1 MLMQPSLLGKRA
13 LVTGASRGIGRAI
26 ALALAG
32 SQCEV
37 GIHYYDQPE
46 QAEELA
52 ELIRSREGKAS
63 VFRADLADPE
73 QATALAKNAWE
84 TMGGIDFLVN
94 NAGVSYKKL
103 FLDTTEDDLDLFTN
117 VNFKG
122 TFFLTQ
128 AVARM
133 MVESGIEGA
142 IYTLTSVNGI
152 RPGIG
157 QSAYG
162 ASKSA
167 LETLMKGVAL
177 ELAPHNIKVNTI
189 AAGAIETDMTRDA
202 RENPDSFRE
211 VTEGI
216 AMKRF
221 GLPEEIAAVIA
232 GLLASGSYLTG
243 ESITID
249 GGLLLMRGYGKPKP
263 YGT

>member
-1 MLMQPSLLGKRA
+1 MVMKRLLSGKKA

-26 ALALAG
+26 ALELAG
-32 SQCEV
+32 EACEV
-37 GIHYYDQPE
+37 GIHYHHQQE
-46 QAEELA
+46 EAEELA
-52 ELIRSREGKAS
+52 GQIRSRQGRAYL
-63 VFRADLADPE
+63 FQADLADPV
-73 QATALAKNAWE
+73 QARALARDAWD
-84 TMGGIDFLVN
+84 TMGPIDFLIN
-94 NAGVSYKKL
+94 NAGVSYKKP
-103 FLDTTEDDLDLFTN
+103 FLDTTEEDLDLFVN

-128 AVARM
+128 GIAGM

-189 AAGAIETDMTRDA
+189 AAGAIATDMTREA
-202 RENPDSFRE
+202 RENPESFRE
-211 VTEGI
+211 VSEGI

-221 GLPEEIAAVIA
+221 GLPEEIAAVVVS
-232 GLLASGSYLTG
+232 LLASGSYLTG

-249 GGLLLMRGYGKPKP
+249 GGLLLMRGYGKPKRH
-263 YGT
+263 GA

>member
-1 MLMQPSLLGKRA
+1 MKPSLSGKRA

-32 SQCEV
+32 DQCEV
-37 GIHYYDQPE
+37 GIHYYDQP
-46 QAEELA
+46 AEADELA
-52 ELIRSREGKAS
+52 EQIRLRQGRAY

-73 QATALAKNAWE
+73 QAKALAKVVWE

-117 VNFKG
+117 MNFKG

-133 MVESGIEGA
+133 MVDSGVEGA
-142 IYTLTSVNGI
+142 IYSITSVNGI

-202 RENPDSFRE
+202 RENLDSFRE

-221 GLPEEIAAVIA
+221 GLPEEIAAVIV